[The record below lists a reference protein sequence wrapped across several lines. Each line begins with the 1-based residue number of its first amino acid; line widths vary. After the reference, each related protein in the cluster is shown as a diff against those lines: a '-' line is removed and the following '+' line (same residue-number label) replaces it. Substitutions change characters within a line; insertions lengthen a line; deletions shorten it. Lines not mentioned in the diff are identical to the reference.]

1 MTTPLLFPG
10 FDGLMTLSRREGVDI
25 RPTLLRVLTDLYV
38 QADAHSADEERQ
50 FIELTSRLIEEVDD
64 ATRAAV
70 RARLA
75 IYPGTPVEVL
85 RRLGLR
91 RSSPDQVVPV
101 APEIPAPPPVEAAS
115 AEQPRMSS
123 NLSMQPNDAAEIS
136 DMFFRANA
144 NERALILHNFLQTPL
159 KASARIP
166 AQRAARAIE
175 TLEMAAFAADIENFT
190 LELGEALILPARVT
204 AQVVNDPG
212 GEPLACAA
220 KALDM
225 PGPVFQR
232 VAQQVLE
239 YLHTPHDVELPP
251 NRQVLLARRQ
261 VKEDDLEDSS
271 PDHLGE
277 PLPLGTDDSLASA
290 PRAPAPTSPANVIV
304 PASMREREGQPVS
317 EPKPAPPSEGAP
329 IAAAIQN
336 APRLRESGTV
346 VLEVEQG
353 GIVVP
358 SFLGKNVRVAIEV
371 AADSGLDLDV
381 VGSGMA
387 KEQDP
392 LAGAHVAAGSRIR
405 VRFGR

>member
-1 MTTPLLFPG
+1 MTTALLFPG

-144 NERALILHNFLQTPL
+144 SERALILHNFLQTPL

-175 TLEMAAFAADIENFT
+175 TLEMVAFAADIENFT

-212 GEPLACAA
+212 GEPLACAV

-232 VAQQVLE
+232 VLLFLNPELGASVNYVYRLSRLYDILHERSALIMLAAWRGSTMAVTRARYRPGLYDDERQRARPAPAQ
-239 YLHTPHDVELPP
+239 TRP
-251 NRQVLLARRQ
+251 AA
-261 VKEDDLEDSS
+261 
-271 PDHLGE
+271 
-277 PLPLGTDDSLASA
+277 PLP
-290 PRAPAPTSPANVIV
+290 
-304 PASMREREGQPVS
+304 
-317 EPKPAPPSEGAP
+317 GA
-329 IAAAIQN
+329 
-336 APRLRESGTV
+336 
-346 VLEVEQG
+346 G
-353 GIVVP
+353 G
-358 SFLGKNVRVAIEV
+358 VART
-371 AADSGLDLDV
+371 
-381 VGSGMA
+381 GSKG
-387 KEQDP
+387 
-392 LAGAHVAAGSRIR
+392 
-405 VRFGR
+405 